1 MGGYTVT
8 TCLKENIPTDNRG
21 INEDQ
26 LVMTIF
32 SQLGGKI
39 YKKLA
44 RIHEIFYDIKH
55 DSEFG
60 QYLKHFEFDV
70 MGITPFSDTLD
81 QVISR
86 LESSELLATS
96 NPSYGTYTINTEYM
110 KREFNKLSPKDKE
123 MVIKMSERF
132 SELKAD

>member
-1 MGGYTVT
+1 MTI
-8 TCLKENIPTDNRG
+8 CLKENIPTDNRDM
-21 INEDQ
+21 NEDQ

-32 SQLGGKI
+32 SLLGGKI
-39 YKKLA
+39 KLA

-55 DSEFG
+55 DSEFS

-86 LESSELLATS
+86 LESSELLVMS

-123 MVIKMSERF
+123 MVIKISKRF